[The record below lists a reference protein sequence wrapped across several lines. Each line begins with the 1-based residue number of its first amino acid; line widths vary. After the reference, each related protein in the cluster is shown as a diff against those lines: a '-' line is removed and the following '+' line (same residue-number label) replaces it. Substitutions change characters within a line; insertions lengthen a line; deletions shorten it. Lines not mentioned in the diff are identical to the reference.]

1 MKNEKFEKIT
11 REIKE
16 LEDHEISELFMII
29 HDEMCKRETKKRIL
43 RLIDEQK

>member
-11 REIKE
+11 KEIVE
-16 LEDHEISELFMII
+16 LEDLEISELFVII
-29 HDEMCKRETKKRIL
+29 HNEMCKREAKKVIL